1 MDARS
6 SWVRNVSTVDP
17 ELMCWSLGVT
27 TFRPRDFGW
36 TQIPGNMSPSVCTND
51 IYALCTCFNAYM
63 LFCHTILFFTLTWN
77 DNDFTSST
85 TLCLHCLKNVIP
97 TNFTPTIKC
106 YKQVC
111 LFFLIYM
118 SIIYTSQFIL
128 INTKRRINLE
138 GVVILIIS

>member
-1 MDARS
+1 MQYNITDTYCIEQKNNQLSSSISERLGRELADEMDARS

-51 IYALCTCFNAYM
+51 INALCTCFNAYM
-63 LFCHTILFFTLTWN
+63 LFCYTILFFTLTWN
-77 DNDFTSST
+77 DNDFISST
-85 TLCLHCLKNVIP
+85 TLCQHSLINDIP

-106 YKQVC
+106 Y
-111 LFFLIYM
+111 
-118 SIIYTSQFIL
+118 
-128 INTKRRINLE
+128 
-138 GVVILIIS
+138 